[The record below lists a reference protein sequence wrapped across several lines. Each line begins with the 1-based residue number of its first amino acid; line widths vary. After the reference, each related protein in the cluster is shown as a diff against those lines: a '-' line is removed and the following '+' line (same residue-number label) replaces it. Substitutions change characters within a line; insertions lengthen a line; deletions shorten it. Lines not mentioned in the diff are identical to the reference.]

1 MSDQLSLAAG
11 TQNKALSQWFT
22 PRETAERIVRWAE
35 PTRRLDRSAWKI
47 LEPSAG
53 RGALIRALLDEYTTG
68 PVPTIEAL
76 DIDAG
81 NVDAIEDS
89 FSKFYVLAHQA
100 DFLSWESTTR
110 FDVAIMNP
118 PFEGG
123 QTERHIM
130 HALKFSDRVVCHC
143 PLTTL
148 EGKARRENLWSKV
161 HLHRLAICS
170 SRPKYGAGSGATA
183 MCTIDVTLHD
193 PRVEAYTAVEWWP

>member
-1 MSDQLSLAAG
+1 MSDQLPLVEG
-11 TQNKALSQWFT
+11 TQKRELSQWFT
-22 PRETAERIVRWAE
+22 PAELALRIVDWALQ
-35 PTRRLDRSAWKI
+35 PYASPVWAAGIRV

-53 RGALIRALLDEYTTG
+53 NGALARVLRSKQRVDDDITCIELDPE
-68 PVPTIEAL
+68 
-76 DIDAG
+76 
-81 NVDAIEDS
+81 NVADLKRQGFRDVYEG
-89 FSKFYVLAHQA
+89 
-100 DFLSWESTTR
+100 DFLD
-110 FDVAIMNP
+110 FDPKYGGGYTLAVMNP

-130 HALKFSDRVVCHC
+130 HALKFADRVVCHC

-183 MCTIDVTLHD
+183 MCTIDVTLRD
-193 PRVEAYTAVEWWP
+193 PRESRDATDIDWWP